1 MKYGHRTSTVDSHA
15 YPPANLYE
23 YAEEESLTI
32 PDEPEAAR
40 PMWGALM
47 YKAAHGAPLTRI
59 VVEMLKAQCSA
70 ACAMPLSFHAAS
82 RLSQGEGTP
91 EDRAAW
97 ALMGQMPSELV
108 SKILVHADL
117 EMSESLHCIL
127 RDVKIIYRLLWT
139 QSVMEEVAEDLK
151 RIEALRLS

>member
-1 MKYGHRTSTVDSHA
+1 
-15 YPPANLYE
+15 
-23 YAEEESLTI
+23 
-32 PDEPEAAR
+32 
-40 PMWGALM
+40 
-47 YKAAHGAPLTRI
+47 
-59 VVEMLKAQCSA
+59 
-70 ACAMPLSFHAAS
+70 
-82 RLSQGEGTP
+82 
-91 EDRAAW
+91 
-97 ALMGQMPSELV
+97 MGQMPSELV